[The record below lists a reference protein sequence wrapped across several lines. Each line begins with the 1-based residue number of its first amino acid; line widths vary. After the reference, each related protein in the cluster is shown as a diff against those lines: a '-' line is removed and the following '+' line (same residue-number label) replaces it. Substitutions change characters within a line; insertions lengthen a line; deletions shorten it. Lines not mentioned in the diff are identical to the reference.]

1 MARPVTKREDI
12 EHGVVEVVARKG
24 LGATTIQDIARAA
37 EVSPG
42 LLYRYWESRDDLAG
56 DVYQKHWY
64 ALRDRLTAAAASQP
78 EPMLSVRAMAEAFLR
93 FADEQPVLLRF
104 LLLSQHELN
113 NRIPPEQSLRTLAAH
128 VMRDAIRRG
137 DVRALDPELAVQFL
151 LGVVLQPVI
160 GAVYGNVSR
169 PVIQHLPAIVD
180 AIERLL
186 VPSERRAGNGRRR
199 SPRPRADRKPSTQ
212 DPR

>member
-1 MARPVTKREDI
+1 MARPITKREDI
-12 EHGVVEVVARKG
+12 ERGVVEVVARKG

-56 DVYQKHWY
+56 DVYQKHWD
-64 ALRDRLTAAAASQP
+64 ALRDRLVAAALPDAA
-78 EPMLSVRAMAEAFLR
+78 PMRRVAAMAESFLR

-113 NRIPPEQSLRTLAAH
+113 SRIPADQSLRMLALH
-128 VMRDAIRRG
+128 VMREAMRRG
-137 DVRALDPELAVQFL
+137 DVREMDPELAVQFL
-151 LGVVLQPVI
+151 LGAVLQPVI
-160 GAVYGNVSR
+160 GAVYGNVAR
-169 PVIQHLPAIVD
+169 PVVQHLPAIVD

-186 VPSERRAGNGRRR
+186 ANGRTDGPLRQPRQAAAGRAMRGTRR
-199 SPRPRADRKPSTQ
+199 P
-212 DPR
+212 

>member
-1 MARPVTKREDI
+1 MARPITKREDI
-12 EHGVVEVVARKG
+12 ERGVVEVVARKG

-64 ALRDRLTAAAASQP
+64 ALRDRLVAAALP
-78 EPMLSVRAMAEAFLR
+78 HGTPMTRVAAMAESFLR

-113 NRIPPEQSLRTLAAH
+113 SRIPAEQTLRMLVLQA
-128 VMRDAIRRG
+128 VRDAIRRG
-137 DVRALDPELAVQFL
+137 DVREMDPELAVQFL
-151 LGVVLQPVI
+151 LGAVLQPVI
-160 GAVYGNVSR
+160 GAVYGNVAR
-169 PVIQHLPAIVD
+169 PVVQHLPAIVD

-186 VPSERRAGNGRRR
+186 LNPKAARSRR
-199 SPRPRADRKPSTQ
+199 SRKPAA
-212 DPR
+212 RA